1 MDRIGRLSVSEVTT
15 LHSSFDVD
23 VASYSAAGLGG
34 IGVWESKLAGRDLG
48 EVADALG
55 AARLRVTNLVP
66 NGNSVFPNALDPDPA
81 DPRERTDALCARLP
95 ALAALHP
102 ETIVVVTGNVPGR
115 DTAELRRRCVT
126 ELRRVAERAGEL
138 GLTVA
143 LEPMH
148 PSAADDFS
156 FVASLGAASEL
167 VADIARPGV
176 GILFDMWHA
185 GQGSDAV
192 NQLRAVLDLVVGV
205 HVADAHQP
213 TRSWA
218 DRKFPG
224 EGTLP
229 VKQFVAALEAGGFGG
244 SYDVEI
250 FSDDGTFGRRFP
262 DSLWELADEECLVR
276 ATALMRQLLNETY
289 SATARPSKDAR
300 HREDPL
306 EQGRR
311 HV

>member
-1 MDRIGRLSVSEVTT
+1 MDRVSRLSVSEVTT
-15 LHSSFDVD
+15 LHSSFDSD

-34 IGVWESKLAGRDLG
+34 MGVWESKLAGRDLH
-48 EVADALG
+48 EVADVLNAAGLG
-55 AARLRVTNLVP
+55 VTNLVP
-66 NGNSVFPNALDPDPA
+66 NGNSVFANALDPDPA
-81 DPRERTDALCARLP
+81 DPGERTDALCAKLP
-95 ALAALHP
+95 ALAVLHP
-102 ETIVVVTGNVPGR
+102 ETVVVVTGNVFGR
-115 DTAELRRRCVT
+115 DPAELRRTCVT
-126 ELRRVAERAGEL
+126 KLRRVADTAGDL
-138 GLTVA
+138 GLTIA

-156 FVASLGAASEL
+156 FVASLHAAADL
-167 VADIARPGV
+167 VADIGRPGV

-185 GQGSDAV
+185 AQGTDAGE
-192 NQLRAVLDLVVGV
+192 QLRAALELIVGV

-229 VKQFVAALEAGGFGG
+229 VEQFVAVLEAGGFDG

-250 FSDDGTFGRRFP
+250 FSDDGTFGCRFP
-262 DSLWELADEECLVR
+262 DSLWELPDGECLAR
-276 ATALMRQLLNETY
+276 ATALMRKLLNETY
-289 SATARPSKDAR
+289 SIPATPPKGDRS
-300 HREDPL
+300 REDPL